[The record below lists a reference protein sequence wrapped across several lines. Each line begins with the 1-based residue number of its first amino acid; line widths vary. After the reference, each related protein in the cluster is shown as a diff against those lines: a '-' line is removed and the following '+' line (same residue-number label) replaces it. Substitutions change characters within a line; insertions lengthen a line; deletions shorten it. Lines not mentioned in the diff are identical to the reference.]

1 MGMDS
6 RRLSQRAIQ
15 PGHDRTFRASEQNFI
30 AALETLLRPSGQWD
44 IVDHPRDLER
54 IFGNRYGVVPEAK
67 ITYLPT
73 GRYMYFEVKKQGPQ
87 GNAEER
93 AAKHHTVQFYKT
105 LAEVTGF
112 DYHPFV
118 TVMCE
123 SLSTLDRYTI
133 KHPYYFEE
141 GHYFNWVDYDLDS
154 LAAFIDEIASRWLA
168 GPGDGK
174 PQQIPE

>member
-1 MGMDS
+1 MDS

-15 PGHDRTFRASEQNFI
+15 PGHDQTFRASEQNFI
-30 AALETLLRPSGQWD
+30 AALEGLLPSAEWE

-73 GRYMYFEVKKQGPQ
+73 GRYMYFEVKKQGER

-105 LAEVTGF
+105 LAEVTGLG
-112 DYHPFV
+112 YHPFV

-141 GHYFNWVDYDLDS
+141 GHYFNWVDYDLEA
-154 LAAFIDEIASRWLA
+154 LAAFIDEIAIRWLA
-168 GPGDGK
+168 GPEDGE
-174 PQQIPE
+174 PQQVPE